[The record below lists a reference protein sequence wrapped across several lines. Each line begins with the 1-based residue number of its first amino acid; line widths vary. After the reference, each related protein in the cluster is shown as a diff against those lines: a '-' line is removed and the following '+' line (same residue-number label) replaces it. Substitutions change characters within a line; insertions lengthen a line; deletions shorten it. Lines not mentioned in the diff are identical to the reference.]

1 MDFKEKYRQMNERIV
16 PSPAVIRALTE
27 LPARKQ
33 RRLGWMRGAIP
44 AAVCIC
50 LALTF
55 WMGHG
60 VKIAEDSSKAF
71 LNNQAPPPE
80 AGVKEGLSGGVQME
94 EKAAAE
100 DDAPTDQG
108 SLEKVELRGG
118 TLYLNRKPSSD
129 RAETVLPEMNTEM
142 KTMEEAVELLG
153 IPEGMLPPEL
163 PADLQEDGLFSVQMD
178 SPSNRAEFS
187 YRADGEELR
196 SVVLRFTAGD
206 SLRKPPG
213 TESLISGVQ
222 VWAFYEPGLEGS
234 PEKYSAEFRI
244 NTVSCQVETES
255 LTRAEFTALLES
267 LLMDGE

>member
-16 PSPAVIRALTE
+16 PSPAVIRALAE
-27 LPARKQ
+27 LPVRKQ
-33 RRLGWMRGAIP
+33 RRLGWMRGAVP

-50 LALTF
+50 LVLTL

-60 VKIAEDSSKAF
+60 MKIAEDSSKAF

-80 AGVKEGLSGGVQME
+80 AGGKVSLSGGFRME

-100 DDAPTDQG
+100 DDVPADQG
-108 SLEKVELRGG
+108 SSEEVELRGG
-118 TLYLNRKPSSD
+118 TLHLNRKLSSD
-129 RAETVLPEMNTEM
+129 RAETVLPEVNAEM
-142 KTMEEAVELLG
+142 KTTEEAAELLG

-163 PADLQEDGLFSVQMD
+163 PADLQEGGLFSVQMD
-178 SPSNRAEFS
+178 SPSGRAEFS

-206 SLRKPPG
+206 SLRKPSG
-213 TESLISGVQ
+213 IGSLIGGVQ
-222 VWAFYEPGLEGS
+222 VWAFYEPGREGS

-244 NTVSCQVETES
+244 DTVSCQVETEN
-255 LTRAEFTALLES
+255 LTRTEFTALLES
-267 LLMDGE
+267 LLTGGE